1 MQTNYKQ
8 INIQIITF
16 GVNSNQIEGLEEFQ
30 EELESIYTVECKNEK
45 CVACGGGSE
54 LELIINIAQD
64 LYNDA
69 VSGIKW
75 DLVKFALCK
84 LLKGIK
90 KLRVQNEDL
99 TLYIT
104 HHLDGFDL
112 QINDAMRQNV
122 SFLDILFHDIEN
134 NILFLYSRGYS
145 DITSITMP
153 FIETDDKTNRFTPK
167 VPYEDFDDYWWEV
180 KYHEGN
186 SLLFFNPKTRDVFIP
201 N

>member
-8 INIQIITF
+8 ITIQIITF

-30 EELESIYTVECKNEK
+30 EELESIYTVECKNEE

-112 QINDAMRQNV
+112 QINDAMRHNV

-134 NILFLYSRGYS
+134 NILFLDSRGYS
-145 DITSITMP
+145 DITTITMP
-153 FIETDDKTNRFTPK
+153 FIETDDKTNRFIPK
-167 VPYEDFDDYWWEV
+167 VPY
-180 KYHEGN
+180 
-186 SLLFFNPKTRDVFIP
+186 
-201 N
+201 